1 MARILIID
9 DDPDMRSLL
18 EQTLKSS
25 GHEIEMAADG
35 KEGLRLYD
43 SKRADVVITDLY
55 MPKKGGLETIIEL
68 RRRSPDIP
76 IIALSGTGAADKML
90 SIAQKFGAFA
100 SLHKP
105 FTPEELEVAV
115 RKAIDKKA

>member
-9 DDPDMRSLL
+9 DDPDMRSLI
-18 EQTLKSS
+18 EQTLKSA
-25 GHEIEMAADG
+25 GHDIEMAADG
-35 KEGLRLYD
+35 KEGLRNYD
-43 SKRADVVITDLY
+43 ARPADVVITDLY
-55 MPKKGGLETIIEL
+55 MPNKGGLETIIEL
-68 RRRSPDIP
+68 RRRCPDIP

-105 FTPEELEVAV
+105 FTSHELVAAV
-115 RKAIDKKA
+115 SKAIEQKA